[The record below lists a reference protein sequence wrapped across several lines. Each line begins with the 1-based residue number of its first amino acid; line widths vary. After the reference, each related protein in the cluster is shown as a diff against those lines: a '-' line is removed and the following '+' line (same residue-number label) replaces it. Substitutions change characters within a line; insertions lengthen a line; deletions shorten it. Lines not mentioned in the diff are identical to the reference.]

1 MLFYLLA
8 YSIAFTEAEVRPAL
22 WKKSQK
28 TIMQAG
34 QEFSPDGR
42 TVINRGDVFGD
53 QLMVSAQG
61 TYELQV
67 IQTDTVQSQT
77 LATTAWQRSP
87 QTNLS

>member
-1 MLFYLLA
+1 ML
-8 YSIAFTEAEVRPAL
+8 
-22 WKKSQK
+22 
-28 TIMQAG
+28 QAG

-67 IQTDTVQSQT
+67 IQTDTVQCLMS
-77 LATTAWQRSP
+77 LATTAWQK
-87 QTNLS
+87 LA